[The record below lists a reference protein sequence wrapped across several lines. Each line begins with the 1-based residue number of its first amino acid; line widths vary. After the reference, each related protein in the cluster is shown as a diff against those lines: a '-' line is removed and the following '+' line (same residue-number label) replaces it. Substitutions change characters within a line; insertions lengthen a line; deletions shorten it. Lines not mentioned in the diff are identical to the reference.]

1 MASIYSLVTV
11 LKGLEAHQ
19 AYKTKAEFPRGF
31 TPKFRGFIDGVVK
44 SYPYWVEDDKAKF
57 KARVK
62 QGFNTILF
70 IDIKETLEGLAGVV
84 TLKDVAKSTLNP
96 LVMQEL
102 YLLSAGIKS
111 LREEMVKLFAERAKE
126 IETPKPKA
134 KKAKAVVVAEE
145 EELFPL

>member
-84 TLKDVAKSTLNP
+84 TLKDVAKTTKNP
-96 LVMQEL
+96 DIISELVK
-102 YLLSAGIKS
+102 LSKGIES
-111 LREEMVKLFAERAKE
+111 LRAELAKAFASKAKE

>member
-84 TLKDVAKSTLNP
+84 TLKEVAKTTKNP
-96 LVMQEL
+96 DVFAELVR
-102 YLLSAGIKS
+102 LSAGIES
-111 LREEMVKLFAERAKE
+111 LRAELAKAFASKAKE
-126 IETPKPKA
+126 IEAPKPKA
-134 KKAKAVVVAEE
+134 KKAKALVVAEE